1 MTRSR
6 KDLRQDRQFAPDPWQ
21 VREDGLRL
29 DRLAQTESVFALA
42 NGHIGLR
49 GNLDEGEP
57 FGMPGTYLNGV
68 FEVRPLPYAEAGY
81 GYPEAG
87 QTVVDVTNGKILRL
101 LVDDEPFDVRYGTLQ
116 HHERVLDLRQGVLR
130 RLAQWRSPGGAAV
143 RLHSTRLVSLVQ
155 RAVVAIEYAVEA
167 LDEPLRVV
175 VQSELVANEDVPV
188 STGDPRVAAAL
199 DRPLE
204 ALDARAHDRGVHLVH
219 TTRRSGLRVA
229 AYMEHH
235 SEGPEDLSIE
245 STVYEDVGRTTF
257 IATVDPGQPLRIVKY
272 LTYGW
277 SSTRS
282 VPALRDQ
289 VGAAAA
295 GARHTGWEGL
305 LDEQREYL
313 DLFWS
318 RSDVR
323 IDGDAEIQ
331 QAVRFAVFQILQ
343 SGARS
348 EERAIPAKGL
358 TGPGY
363 DGHVFWDTE
372 AFVLPVL
379 TYTEPRPAA
388 EVLRWRQSTLPA
400 ARERARA
407 LRLEGAAFPWRTIGG
422 EECGAYWP
430 AGSAAFHVNADIA
443 DAARRYVEATGD
455 DDFERDTATELYVET
470 ARLWMSLGF
479 FDEGGEFRIDGVTGP
494 DEYSALGDNNVY
506 TNLMAQRNLRCAVA
520 AVRRWR
526 GGGGGGAGGG
536 VGVGGS
542 RRRAAEEV
550 EEEEE
555 ELASWSRA
563 ADSMRIP
570 WDPENGVH
578 PQDEQFTAYE
588 RWDFATTSPDEYPL
602 LLHYPYLQLYRKQ
615 VVKQADL
622 VMALWVCGDAF
633 TPAQKEADF
642 AYYEPLTVRDSSL
655 SAAVQCIVAA
665 ETGHLDLAYDYWGE
679 ASLMDLHDLEH
690 NTADGLHMAA
700 LAGAWLGAVYG
711 FGGMR
716 DHGPGLLFRPRL
728 PAALRRLGFTIFW
741 RDGKLSLDI
750 DAHHA
755 RYRWEDGEAVQF
767 QHYDQRVELAA
778 GRQRSLPIPPLPTR
792 PALEQPP
799 YRRPARRV
807 SPA

>member
-68 FEVRPLPYAEAGY
+68 FEKRPLPYAEAGY

-101 LVDDEPFDVRYGTLQ
+101 LVDDEPLDVRYGTLQ
-116 HHERVLDLRQGVLR
+116 HHERVLDLRGGVLR

-143 RLHSTRLVSLVQ
+143 RLRSTRLVSLVQ

-323 IDGDAEIQ
+323 VDGDTEIQ
-331 QAVRFAVFQILQ
+331 QAVRFAVIQILQ
-343 SGARS
+343 S
-348 EERAIPAKGL
+348 
-358 TGPGY
+358 
-363 DGHVFWDTE
+363 
-372 AFVLPVL
+372 
-379 TYTEPRPAA
+379 
-388 EVLRWRQSTLPA
+388 
-400 ARERARA
+400 
-407 LRLEGAAFPWRTIGG
+407 
-422 EECGAYWP
+422 
-430 AGSAAFHVNADIA
+430 
-443 DAARRYVEATGD
+443 
-455 DDFERDTATELYVET
+455 
-470 ARLWMSLGF
+470 
-479 FDEGGEFRIDGVTGP
+479 
-494 DEYSALGDNNVY
+494 
-506 TNLMAQRNLRCAVA
+506 
-520 AVRRWR
+520 
-526 GGGGGGAGGG
+526 
-536 VGVGGS
+536 
-542 RRRAAEEV
+542 
-550 EEEEE
+550 
-555 ELASWSRA
+555 
-563 ADSMRIP
+563 
-570 WDPENGVH
+570 
-578 PQDEQFTAYE
+578 
-588 RWDFATTSPDEYPL
+588 
-602 LLHYPYLQLYRKQ
+602 
-615 VVKQADL
+615 
-622 VMALWVCGDAF
+622 
-633 TPAQKEADF
+633 
-642 AYYEPLTVRDSSL
+642 
-655 SAAVQCIVAA
+655 
-665 ETGHLDLAYDYWGE
+665 
-679 ASLMDLHDLEH
+679 
-690 NTADGLHMAA
+690 
-700 LAGAWLGAVYG
+700 
-711 FGGMR
+711 
-716 DHGPGLLFRPRL
+716 
-728 PAALRRLGFTIFW
+728 
-741 RDGKLSLDI
+741 
-750 DAHHA
+750 
-755 RYRWEDGEAVQF
+755 
-767 QHYDQRVELAA
+767 
-778 GRQRSLPIPPLPTR
+778 
-792 PALEQPP
+792 
-799 YRRPARRV
+799 
-807 SPA
+807 